1 MIRSIRPNRNEPTAM
16 WSLLIEAIHL
26 RPSSDHTYAS
36 IKFPKDI
43 YIYIYIYTH
52 ERERERERVIVQ
64 HVGTNI

>member
-1 MIRSIRPNRNEPTAM
+1 M

-52 ERERERERVIVQ
+52 MRERERMIVQ